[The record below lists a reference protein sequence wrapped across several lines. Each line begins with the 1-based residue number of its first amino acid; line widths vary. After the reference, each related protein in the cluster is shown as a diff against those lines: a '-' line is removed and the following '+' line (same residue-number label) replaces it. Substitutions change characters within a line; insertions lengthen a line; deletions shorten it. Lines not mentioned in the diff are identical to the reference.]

1 MNRPIP
7 CLLVAVTLPAAA
19 VPPRPA
25 PLQVAVPL
33 PVDLDLRQAR
43 AGDLL
48 PGDVRDATQVEAA
61 ARAWSARVAALKAAP
76 AVRLRLPA
84 GRDRVP
90 LLLAA
95 AQALRAQT
103 PAQRLLVAFDPG
115 AEAVLDETA
124 WGAVDGGAL
133 LPGDLGSDP
142 GPWRARLAQAQEA
155 FPGRPWVMWLPS
167 DPGPLAGALLGDGAR
182 LVVPAGNTAAGLA
195 GQIPEGFTEVEGA
208 PGDLTLRHARGQARR
223 WVFTPAG
230 WVAAP
235 LPRERTEVAVTDVA
249 AYDTGALLGR
259 IRAAQLRSRA
269 AVQTLQARADLDLHA
284 QGSGGRSGDLGFTF
298 RCFEAAGEW
307 PELLQQEVRFNGV
320 KAKLDGEVQLPL
332 VESRRSVSLPVALGL
347 TEAYR
352 YRDGG
357 PAGEGRRRL
366 TFAPVAADPTAYAG
380 ELLVEEASGR
390 ILEERRERSGLAG
403 VVKGEREVLTYGEV
417 APGVWRPVS
426 VQTWERWTAADGV
439 LQVQRRFTYRDFIV
453 NGPGF
458 EADRQVARA
467 SRDTM
472 LKVTPE
478 GSRYF
483 TRQADGS
490 RRLEEKPRSWGRAVG
505 GVVLVDPGLAPPVVP
520 LGGLLYFDYDAL
532 GRGIQVDA
540 LTALLFNT
548 ASLAV
553 PHAFGAFDLGANA
566 TVLLL
571 KQTERP
577 VAQGRLLNR
586 DGVGHRVATLGLE
599 LGRDLGLGFR
609 LEGRVDLQG
618 DSYSEGETAYR
629 TPGYALPPSGLTR
642 TGTVQGSWL
651 YRGLQVRAYHG
662 WGQRPDGT
670 YGTAALP
677 QSVPEGGAFRRW
689 GGSLGLDREAAPGL
703 WLRGEVGWAGGH
715 AFDRFNALDVGGM
728 GGVVR
733 VAGIRA
739 NALAADQVAYGKA
752 KVVIPTGPRLRLT
765 LGLDH
770 ARARSLDDGSTH
782 GLTGASLS
790 GDLPGFGWFTAVR
803 VDLGVGLQSDIAG
816 VKGVNGYVAL
826 LRVF

>member
-1 MNRPIP
+1 MSRPIS
-7 CLLVAVTLPAAA
+7 CLLVALALPAQAT
-19 VPPRPA
+19 PPRPA

-33 PVDLDLRQAR
+33 PVDLDLRGAR
-43 AGDLL
+43 AADLL
-48 PGDVRDATQVEAA
+48 PGDARDAVQVEAA
-61 ARAWSARVAALKAAP
+61 ARRWAARIAPLKEAG
-76 AVRLRLPA
+76 AVRLCLPA
-84 GRDRVP
+84 GVHRGA

-95 AQALRAQT
+95 AQALQAQN
-103 PAQRLLVAFDPG
+103 PAQRVLVAFDPG
-115 AEAVLDETA
+115 AAPVLDETA

-133 LPGDLGSDP
+133 LPADLGPDP
-142 GPWRARLAQAQEA
+142 GQWRTRLAQAQEA
-155 FPGRPWVMWLPS
+155 FPGRPWTLWLPS
-167 DPGPLAGALLGDGAR
+167 DPGPLAAALLGDGGR
-182 LVVPAGNTAAGLA
+182 LVVPAASAAAGLA
-195 GQIPEGFTEVEGA
+195 GQVPEGFTEVEGA
-208 PGDLTLRHARGQARR
+208 PGDLTLRHPRGQALR
-223 WVFTPAG
+223 WVHTGQG
-230 WVAAP
+230 WVGVP
-235 LPRERTEVAVTDVA
+235 LPRGRTEVAVTDAA
-249 AYDTGALLGR
+249 AYDTGALLAR
-259 IRAAQLRSRA
+259 VRAAQLRSRA

-298 RCFEAAGEW
+298 RSFEQAGAW

-320 KAKLDGEVQLPL
+320 KAKLEGEVQLPL
-332 VESRRSVSLPVALGL
+332 VESRRSVAVPVALGL

-357 PAGEGRRRL
+357 PAGEGRRLL
-366 TFAPVAADPTAYAG
+366 TFAPVAADPTAYEG

-403 VVKGEREVLTYGEV
+403 VVKSEREVLTYGEV
-417 APGVWRPVS
+417 AAGAWRPVT

-453 NGPGF
+453 NGPSF
-458 EADRQVARA
+458 EADRQAARD
-467 SRDTM
+467 SRGTM

-490 RRLEEKPRSWGRAVG
+490 RRLEDKPRSWGRALG

-520 LGGLLYFDYDAL
+520 LGGLLFFDYDAF

-553 PHAFGAFDLGANA
+553 PRALGAFDLGANA

-586 DGVGHRVATLGLE
+586 DGVGRRSAALGLE

-609 LEGRVDLQG
+609 LEGRVDLQENT
-618 DSYSEGETAYR
+618 YSEGETAYR
-629 TPGYALPPSGLTR
+629 TPGFALPPSGLSR
-642 TGTVQGSWL
+642 TGTLQGSWL
-651 YRGLQVRAYHG
+651 FRGFQVRTYHG

-670 YGTAALP
+670 FGTPAQP
-677 QSVPEGGAFRRW
+677 QAVPDGGAFRRW
-689 GGSLGLDREAAPGL
+689 GGSLGLDQEAAPGL
-703 WLRGEVGWAGGH
+703 WLRGEVGWAGGR

-739 NALAADQVAYGKA
+739 NAVAADEVAYAKA

-770 ARARSLDDGSTH
+770 ARARSLDDGRTY

-816 VKGVNGYVAL
+816 VRAVNGYAAL